1 MSIYLSDDRPRWQ
14 PTTEAELRSVIDAGL
29 LQETHYLDAKREIG
43 DSGGPRK
50 ETARDLASFAI
61 DGGGLVIG
69 VEENKEERTWTLA
82 PQPLNGLAERV
93 ESIATH
99 LVDPPLF
106 VVTTDIPSE
115 SDPTQGYLYVYVPP
129 SPRAPHM
136 VDGIYFARG
145 DRQRTRLSDAEV
157 VRHHSRREPLEQLGH
172 RLLDDEIARD
182 HVPAE
187 KQTLGH
193 LYLVAQPLTPRHEMA
208 REFVR
213 GHPGDLINMLRDP
226 ERHLPPPVRGIV
238 PSLAYLTS
246 HRSRANG
253 VSWCSSA
260 AMGPGRSIVDEPG
273 YDGEEG
279 LLDVELREDGGV
291 RLVAGRMT
299 MQYGGSRLGAPTAV
313 IVDSVAVAYSRL
325 LAHWAAA
332 MGERSSYYGS
342 WVLGIAATRLAGLPS
357 AAVLDGGLRFG
368 TWPTWD
374 QDDYREITTAT
385 HTELQQQPWAVAS
398 RLAGR
403 MVRALGTAH
412 RYGNALSPPSAP

>member
-14 PTTEAELRSVIDAGL
+14 PTTEAELRSVTDAGL

-313 IVDSVAVAYSRL
+313 IVDSVTGCSANAAGIRTGTARAAVRRRTGRASRAEQAGRTEPATRPSSHWPRTSGGWRGL
-325 LAHWAAA
+325 SRRAACSSTCRTPLAGWRSALAPTVPWA
-332 MGERSSYYGS
+332 SSY
-342 WVLGIAATRLAGLPS
+342 
-357 AAVLDGGLRFG
+357 
-368 TWPTWD
+368 
-374 QDDYREITTAT
+374 TAM
-385 HTELQQQPWAVAS
+385 
-398 RLAGR
+398 R
-403 MVRALGTAH
+403 
-412 RYGNALSPPSAP
+412 